1 MRVSLV
7 PADYVSLTWDETA
20 PILEKSIHTAHGRYS
35 MDDILCEIVNSEQH
49 LWVVFNDDKKI
60 IASLTTRFIFYPRKK
75 MLAGQL
81 LG

>member
-35 MDDILCEIVNSEQH
+35 IDDILREIVNSEQH
-49 LWVVFNDDKKI
+49 LWVVFEDGKV
-60 IASLTTRFIFYPRKK
+60 IAALTTRFVF
-75 MLAGQL
+75 
-81 LG
+81 